1 MEKIKNFEKDDV
13 KLLLDKINNVS
24 ENEVTISAAGTGLMQ
39 IINEELI
46 DEGVDCIFSQQQNE
60 IADRRDVL
68 LKKAGLFDITDEET
82 TKIRK
87 LMSYSK
93 QLKTQAK
100 IFGFLGAPTTLCL
113 GVSTLCSGFC

>member
-1 MEKIKNFEKDDV
+1 
-13 KLLLDKINNVS
+13 
-24 ENEVTISAAGTGLMQ
+24 MQ

-60 IADRRDVL
+60 IADRVL

-87 LMSYSK
+87 LISYSK

-100 IFGFLGAPTTLCL
+100 IFSFR
-113 GVSTLCSGFC
+113 CSLPCV